1 MHSGCLFQK
10 CHHSA
15 QRWLLPGLASN
26 KKRPYHT
33 GFIMLGCMTVNLSV
47 NAVVKL
53 FPWNLVWGK
62 KAESPIWEVK
72 SSDAIEKI
80 SQHFGKGWVWGRQ
93 KVQAQSTHHIGKY
106 GTSIRVRVLSIWKVT
121 KMAPSLSMDLCAYIR
136 VPHATPHFAS
146 PVRQLKTKWAMA
158 SSHIAAGNPAAV
170 DSTTHHL
177 DFMCQGQQLCCFEKA
192 ALYL

>member
-33 GFIMLGCMTVNLSV
+33 GFIMLGCMTVKLSV

-62 KAESPIWEVK
+62 K
-72 SSDAIEKI
+72 
-80 SQHFGKGWVWGRQ
+80 Q
-93 KVQAQSTHHIGKY
+93 KVLSERLSHQMLLRKYHSTLGKAEFEGDKRCGLRAHIILV
-106 GTSIRVRVLSIWKVT
+106 S
-121 KMAPSLSMDLCAYIR
+121 MAPALEFRCSASEKWQKWHLHSLWIFVRISECLML
-136 VPHATPHFAS
+136 PHTLLH
-146 PVRQLKTKWAMA
+146 QLG
-158 SSHIAAGNPAAV
+158 S
-170 DSTTHHL
+170 
-177 DFMCQGQQLCCFEKA
+177 
-192 ALYL
+192 